1 MQVFIS
7 VQALILVPDPFF
19 NEPGYE
25 RIRGTA
31 EGDRESRRYNETIRE
46 ARGRS
51 DHTSHP
57 HMNTPRRTEAPR
69 PGSQAT
75 VAHAMIAQ
83 LRKPAA
89 ELKEAVELHFRLR
102 KRAIIA
108 TVRAW
113 ASDAANSAQHTK
125 NLERLEKELC
135 KELNKLG

>member
-1 MQVFIS
+1 MVPVLELIDS
-7 VQALILVPDPFF
+7 VDELQEAAMDP
-19 NEPGYE
+19 PGFLDKLAAAS
-25 RIRGTA
+25 GPV
-31 EGDRESRRYNETIRE
+31 
-46 ARGRS
+46 ARKLL
-51 DHTSHP
+51 
-57 HMNTPRRTEAPR
+57 
-69 PGSQAT
+69 
-75 VAHAMIAQ
+75 IAQ

>member
-1 MQVFIS
+1 MWGGFDVLRCYLFC
-7 VQALILVPDPFF
+7 LFLLLD
-19 NEPGYE
+19 
-25 RIRGTA
+25 
-31 EGDRESRRYNETIRE
+31 
-46 ARGRS
+46 ARGRG
-51 DHTSHP
+51 
-57 HMNTPRRTEAPR
+57 TPPR
-69 PGSQAT
+69 PGAQAT